1 MCFEASESD
10 ETIEEDMPES
20 PGLEKHEK
28 ENQDQQKK
36 NKTRLKKFLTRRP
49 SLQAVKDKGYI
60 KGKDTHI
67 NLYILEFTHIMF
79 TIPLC
84 V

>member
-1 MCFEASESD
+1 MVFHILLCFEAWESD
-10 ETIEEDMPES
+10 EAVEEEMPES

-36 NKTRLKKFLTRRP
+36 TKTRLRKFLTRRP

-60 KGKDTHI
+60 KGKDTH
-67 NLYILEFTHIMF
+67 THTHTCMY
-79 TIPLC
+79 
-84 V
+84 